1 MARSAEKMDRLEARI
16 PKTLKRMFLRASRLE
31 GQTLTDFVLKSATE
45 AARNVIREHEILDLS
60 QRDQEAFAE
69 SIMNPPKPTPA
80 LKAAAR
86 RYKSRGSGR

>member
-1 MARSAEKMDRLEARI
+1 MARNAEKLERLEARI
-16 PKTLKRMFLRASRLE
+16 PARLKRMFLRASRIE

-45 AARNVIREHEILDLS
+45 AARRLIREHDILDLS

-69 SIMNPPKPTPA
+69 AVLNPPKPSPA

-86 RYKSRGSGR
+86 QYKRRSSGQ